1 MFYEKALGG
10 GAKGACERGALA
22 WAQASQ
28 GGLWVTPAKGF
39 GSRRR
44 LGRSGVGCDGV
55 NGAVVIF
62 HKKCDW
68 VDEVSNTY
76 GRIPDH

>member
-55 NGAVVIF
+55 NGAVAQPLG
-62 HKKCDW
+62 HAHW
-68 VDEVSNTY
+68 SMTHSYTRATSTNW
-76 GRIPDH
+76 